1 MLVGRSFEIFHIVR
15 CLIYCKGTD
24 FLLIMQIV
32 LCFCGI
38 LLGVFV
44 AFYLVLLRR
53 FTWCFCGVSLGIFVA
68 IHLVFLWHFTWC
80 FCGVSLGVFVV
91 FIQKQGFPWCRRIE
105 SAASGESLFFVR
117 WRGAV
122 WCYFCARSSKM
133 RQHWKSPRGTWKQPF
148 HFPPLRGSNTSPWR
162 LR

>member
-32 LCFCGI
+32 WCFCDI
-38 LLGVFV
+38 SLGVFV
-44 AFYLVLLRR
+44 VFY
-53 FTWCFCGVSLGIFVA
+53 
-68 IHLVFLWHFTWC
+68 LVFLWHFNWC

-105 SAASGESLFFVR
+105 SAASRESLFIVR

-148 HFPPLRGSNTSPWR
+148 HFPPLRGSSTSPWR